1 MAKAKKNNNMML
13 IDEDGYQVPAKYI
26 DPIELERHGLIEDI
40 IAQVEEAEKGLQAL
54 KQNLYQEI
62 SKYLEK
68 VAESYGENWKG
79 NASLVNFDKTKAV
92 DLQINKVIA
101 FDERLNVAKT
111 KIDDCLNRWASNAK
125 AELKTLVMKAFNVDK
140 KGNVDTKQILALRK
154 FKFDD
159 PVWCEAMDIIDTA
172 ITTIGSKE
180 YISFKVRDT
189 SRDEWRKIILNFAS
203 MEVEK

>member
-13 IDEDGYQVPAKYI
+13 IDEDGNQIPVKYI
-26 DPIELERHGLIEDI
+26 DPVVLERHEIVEGI
-40 IAQVEEAEKGLQAL
+40 IAQVEEAEKALRAL
-54 KQNLYQEI
+54 KKKLYQEV
-62 SKYLEK
+62 SNYLGK
-68 VAESYGENWKG
+68 MAESYGENWKG
-79 NASLVNFDKTKAV
+79 NASLMNFNKTKAV

-101 FDERLNVAKT
+101 FDERLNVAKS

-180 YISFKVRDT
+180 YINFKVRET
-189 SRDEWRKIILNFAS
+189 ARDEWRKVSLNFAS